1 MKNLTNQILIA
12 MPHMPDDRFK
22 KSVVLIFEHNSQ
34 GATGLVIN
42 KQINEEIS
50 LDIIDSLNQKIGVE
64 IDNKTPIYN
73 GGPLSLKKGIVI
85 HDDKTLSNHC
95 VKISEKLF
103 ISNHIDSII
112 KAQSLGICNYK
123 FMLGYAGWSS
133 KQLDSEIENGD
144 WMIQEAFSD
153 LIFNKG
159 GERVWRRAINSLGAE
174 VSDISTHGGV
184 S

>member
-1 MKNLTNQILIA
+1 MKNLNNQILIA
-12 MPHMPDDRFK
+12 MPHMQDDRFK

-42 KQINEEIS
+42 KQIDEEIS
-50 LDIIDSLNQKIGVE
+50 LDIIIGLNEKMGVE

-73 GGPLSLKKGIVI
+73 GGPLSPEKGIVL
-85 HDDKTLSNHC
+85 HDNKTLSNHF
-95 VKISEKLF
+95 VEISEKLF

-112 KAQSLGICNYK
+112 KAQSIGRCNYK
-123 FMLGYAGWSS
+123 LMLGYAGWSS

-144 WMIQEAFSD
+144 WMIQETFSD

-159 GERVWRRAINSLGAE
+159 GERVWRLAINSLGAE